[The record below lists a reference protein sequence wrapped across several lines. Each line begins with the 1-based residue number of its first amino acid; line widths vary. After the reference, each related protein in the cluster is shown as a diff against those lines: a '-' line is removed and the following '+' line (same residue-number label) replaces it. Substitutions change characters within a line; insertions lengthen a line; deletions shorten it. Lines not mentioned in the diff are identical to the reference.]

1 MVQYELRQQVIE
13 PKRKTFQHLLDRYG
27 DKPANRYQ
35 EGSIDV
41 QATEHFHYRP
51 LWDTSHEIYDE
62 AYTTLRLADPYSF
75 SDPRQFYYA
84 TYTAARAAHQDAFNR
99 SLDYIGSKK
108 LWEKLPA
115 GWRTALGKAVVPLR
129 HYESGA
135 ELICAGATRFAY
147 GTTIEQCCSFA
158 AFDRIANAQM
168 LSKVGLAISGDSP
181 EELAA
186 AKRAWLERK
195 ELQGLRRLIEELLV
209 ERDWAVSLV
218 GLDLADSLLYPLL
231 YRELDEAA
239 ILAGAGAYSLLAQ
252 HFANWWDDHRRW
264 LDELVKTW
272 TGDAEHGDANA
283 AILTEIVSRWLPV
296 AEVALSSLLP
306 LLEGTLSEQE
316 LRSALQR
323 SVVGAQERLVRL
335 GLSDLEVKR

>member
-41 QATEHFHYRP
+41 QATENFHYRP
-51 LWDTSHEIYDE
+51 LWDPSHEIYDV
-62 AYTTLRLADPYSF
+62 AYTALRLADPYSF
-75 SDPRQFYYA
+75 IDPRQFYYA
-84 TYTAARAAHQDAFNR
+84 TYAATRAAHQEAFNR
-99 SLDYIGSKK
+99 SLDYIGTKK

-115 GWRTALGKAVVPLR
+115 SWGTALGKAVVPLR

-135 ELICAGATRFAY
+135 QLICAGAARFAY

-168 LSKVGLAISGDSP
+168 LSKVGLAISDDSP
-181 EELAA
+181 EELAG
-186 AKRAWLERK
+186 AKRAWLERE

-209 ERDWAVSLV
+209 ERDWAVSLL
-218 GLDLADSLLYPLL
+218 GLDLVDSLLYPLL

-239 ILAGAGAYSLLAQ
+239 ILVGAGAYSLLAQ

-283 AILTEIVSRWLPV
+283 SILTEIVSRWLPV
-296 AEVALSSLLP
+296 AEMAVSSLLP
-306 LLEGTLSEQE
+306 LLEGTLSESE